1 MGACHVSPARHC
13 VHFTLSIHSSTLTLS
28 IRINFFR
35 LHQVFT
41 PTSIFPPA
49 SLVST
54 LINFVRPR
62 QLVLPGWFCNV
73 CINIFQRVCLRVL
86 LSFWKVV
93 RCYRDADGVPEPQL
107 LCQRCQLN
115 LRQCVAVGGMV
126 MCPCGTAKVAQFV
139 NVYSGKHNSRC
150 CCCSWTGV

>member
-1 MGACHVSPARHC
+1 MIANYTRFNRSLMGACHVSPARHC

-54 LINFVRPR
+54 LINFVRPC

-73 CINIFQRVCLRVL
+73 CINILSEGLSLGLAFILEGRAVL
-86 LSFWKVV
+86 
-93 RCYRDADGVPEPQL
+93 
-107 LCQRCQLN
+107 
-115 LRQCVAVGGMV
+115 
-126 MCPCGTAKVAQFV
+126 
-139 NVYSGKHNSRC
+139 SRC
-150 CCCSWTGV
+150 GWCARAPAFVPAVPAEFAAVCCGGWHGRCAHAALLR